1 MVGFSDEET
10 SSAASFSGDGDYFD
24 SPDVVRTSA
33 TTTERVVDTQSGFLV
48 VLKQVDNRTALSV
61 KRRLGTPPVSSILLT
76 PDECLKLSRILAS
89 NHSQTSSGR
98 LAHNVSGAVDSWLDS
113 VEKLTDEKLDDESES
128 PAQSHASDDLP
139 YTPAIDHH
147 QRTFVA
153 RRPRSRSNKR
163 PSPPIE
169 ISKKQIAIGV
179 ALALLIPA
187 TALGVNSLFHREH
200 AAPPKPVAVEDL
212 ETARFD
218 KFART
223 FVSEMLDFNPKSYR
237 SSQVQAMAT
246 MVPDLM
252 DKYWQETHF
261 PLSLT
266 QLKSSPQ
273 GLTLMITKVTQ
284 ARLADRKRDIDI
296 FAELVSTDSKIS
308 SPVHL
313 KLTVDTAEDGQ
324 LRVLDQKDLSPPK

>member
-1 MVGFSDEET
+1 VGFSDDHT
-10 SSAASFSGDGDYFD
+10 SSAASFSGDSNFFE
-24 SPDVVRTSA
+24 SPDVVRTSP

-48 VLKQVDNRTALSV
+48 VLKQVDSRLALSV
-61 KRRLGTPPVSSILLT
+61 KRRLGTPPVSSIFLT

-89 NHSQTSSGR
+89 NEAGKTVSGR
-98 LAHNVSGAVDSWLDS
+98 LANNVSGAVDNWLDS
-113 VEKLTDEKLDDESES
+113 VENLEEESAPPED
-128 PAQSHASDDLP
+128 SDDLP

-153 RRPRSRSNKR
+153 RRPRSRSSKR
-163 PSPPIE
+163 SATPALE
-169 ISKKQIAIGV
+169 ISKKQIAIGIAIAV
-179 ALALLIPA
+179 LIPV
-187 TALGVNSLFHREH
+187 TAFAANSLLHRAH
-200 AAPPKPVAVEDL
+200 GTPPKPVAVEDL

-223 FVSEMLDFNPKSYR
+223 FVADMLDFNPKTYR
-237 SSQVQAMAT
+237 VSQVQAMAS

-261 PLSLT
+261 PLSPQ

-284 ARLADRKRDIDI
+284 QRLADTNRDLDI

-313 KLTVDTAEDGQ
+313 KLTVGTGEDGQ
-324 LRVLDQKDLSPPK
+324 LRILDQKDLSPPK